1 MAEEPKFRHE
11 LKHYINYSDYLAIR
25 NRLRTIMNIDRNAN
39 DHNDYKI
46 RSLYFDNVYDKA
58 LMEKVV
64 GIPKRDKF
72 RIRFYNDNHDF
83 IRLEKK
89 SKIRGLCLKDS
100 EKITKEECLKII
112 NGDIEFLKT
121 SGKNLFVDLYS
132 QMKGNLMKPRTIVDY
147 TREAYIYPIGN
158 VRITFD
164 KSIRTGLNSINMFDN
179 ELPTIETIDHK
190 YIVLEVKF
198 DEFLP
203 QVIRDIIQ
211 VKERRATS
219 ISKYETAR
227 IYG

>member
-1 MAEEPKFRHE
+1 MKNTKFRHE
-11 LKHYINYSDYLAIR
+11 LKHYINAADYIAIR
-25 NRLRTIMNIDRNAN
+25 SRLRSIMHLDKNAN
-39 DHNDYKI
+39 ENNEYKI

-58 LMEKVV
+58 LVEKVI
-64 GIPKRDKF
+64 GASKREKF

-100 EKITKEECLKII
+100 ECITKEECENII
-112 NGDIEFLKT
+112 NGDIEFLRNSNK
-121 SGKNLFVDLYS
+121 KLFIDLYS
-132 QMKGNLMKPRTIVDY
+132 KMKGKLLRPKTIVDY

-164 KSIRTGLNSINMFDN
+164 KSIRTGIHSINIFDN
-179 ELPTIETIDHK
+179 QLPTIETISNK
-190 YIVLEVKF
+190 YIVLDVKF

-203 QVIRDIIQ
+203 QVIQDIIQ
-211 VKERRATS
+211 VNERRPTS
-219 ISKYETAR
+219 ISKYEAAR

>member
-219 ISKYETAR
+219 ISKYEAVR

>member
-25 NRLRTIMNIDRNAN
+25 NRLRTIMHIDRNAN
-39 DHNDYKI
+39 ADNEYRI

-100 EKITKEECLKII
+100 ERITKEECIKII
-112 NGDIEFLKT
+112 NGDIEFLKN
-121 SGKNLFVDLYS
+121 SGKNLFADLYS
-132 QMKGNLMKPRTIVDY
+132 QMKGNLMKPRTVVDY

-164 KSIRTGLNSINMFDN
+164 KSIRTGLNSVNLFDN
-179 ELPTIETIDHK
+179 DLPTIETIDHK

-203 QVIRDIIQ
+203 QVIQDIIQ
-211 VKERRATS
+211 VNERRSTS
-219 ISKYETAR
+219 ISKYEAAR

>member
-1 MAEEPKFRHE
+1 MEEVKFRHE
-11 LKHYINYSDYLAIR
+11 LKHYINFSDYISIKS
-25 NRLRTIMNIDRNAN
+25 RLRSIMHIDKNAN
-39 DHNDYKI
+39 ENNEYKI

-58 LMEKVV
+58 LMEKVIGV
-64 GIPKRDKF
+64 PKRHKF
-72 RIRFYNDNHDF
+72 RIRFYNDNHEF

-89 SKIRGLCLKDS
+89 SKIRGLCIKDS
-100 EKITKEECLKII
+100 EKITKEECEKII
-112 NGDIEFLKT
+112 NGDIEFLRDSNK
-121 SGKNLFVDLYS
+121 KLFIDLYS
-132 QMKGNLMKPRTIVDY
+132 EMKGNLLRPKTIVDY

-164 KSIRTGLNSINMFDN
+164 KSVRTGLNNINMFDDN
-179 ELPTIETIDHK
+179 LPTIETIDNK

-203 QVIRDIIQ
+203 QIIRDIIQ

-219 ISKYETAR
+219 ISKYEAAR